1 MLGSKRRGR
10 NQDFIMKE
18 TVLITGCS
26 SGIGYYCAK
35 KLHEEGYRVYATAKD
50 EKDVKKLKDEG
61 LNSFKL
67 DVTQSEDIKKAVD
80 FIAKQNN
87 NSLDVLFNNA
97 GYGQPGALEDLS
109 KDALKEQFETNVFG
123 NFELTKEA
131 LRLLRNSKNPKII
144 QNSSVLGFV
153 SMKYRG
159 AYNASKYALEGL
171 SDTLR
176 QELEPFG
183 ISVVLIE
190 PGPIRSDFRKN
201 AYKKFKEYIEVEG
214 SHHEAEYK
222 KAIKRFESSD
232 DDPFTLG
239 SEAVYDVLLKII
251 QTKNPRPRYRV
262 TVPTKL
268 FWFLKRILST
278 RMLDRILKNV

>member
-1 MLGSKRRGR
+1 
-10 NQDFIMKE
+10 MKE
-18 TVLITGCS
+18 TILITGCS

-35 KLHEEGYRVYATAKD
+35 MLHESGYKVFATLKREEDAKRLRNEGFDA
-50 EKDVKKLKDEG
+50 
-61 LNSFKL
+61 FKL
-67 DVTQSEDIKKAVD
+67 DVTNSKDI
-80 FIAKQNN
+80 QNAIKYISDNSN
-87 NSLDVLFNNA
+87 NRLDILFNNA
-97 GYGQPGALEDLS
+97 GFGQPGALEDLS
-109 KDALKEQFETNVFG
+109 KDALREQFETNVFG

-131 LRLLRNSKNPKII
+131 LKLLRNSDNPKIV

-176 QELEPFG
+176 LELAPFG
-183 ISVVLIE
+183 VDVVLIE

-201 AYKKFKEYIEVEG
+201 AYKMFKKYIKVEG
-214 SHHEAEYK
+214 SFYEQDYK

-239 SEAVYDVLLKII
+239 SDAVYRVLLQII
-251 QTKNPRPRYRV
+251 NAKNPKPRYAV
-262 TVPTKL
+262 TIPSKL
-268 FWFLKRILST
+268 FWFLRRILST
-278 RMLDRILKNV
+278 KMLDRVLTNV

>member
-1 MLGSKRRGR
+1 
-10 NQDFIMKE
+10 MKQSI
-18 TVLITGCS
+18 LITGCS

-35 KLHEEGYRVYATAKD
+35 KLHNEGYKVYATAKSED
-50 EKDVKKLKDEG
+50 DIKRLQSEG
-61 LNSFKL
+61 LDSFKL
-67 DVTQSEDIKKAVD
+67 DVTNSEDIKNALEYISKKSD
-80 FIAKQNN
+80 
-87 NSLDVLFNNA
+87 SRLDILFNNA
-97 GYGQPGALEDLS
+97 GFGQPGALEDLS
-109 KDALKEQFETNVFG
+109 KTALKEQFETNVFG

-171 SDTLR
+171 SDTFR

-183 ISVVLIE
+183 IRVVLIE

-201 AYKKFKEYIEVEG
+201 AYKMFKKYIKIE
-214 SHHEAEYK
+214 SSFYAKEYK
-222 KAIKRFESSD
+222 KAIQRFESSD

-239 SEAVYDVLLKII
+239 SNAVYSVLLKII
-251 QTKNPRPRYRV
+251 NTNSPKPRYRV
-262 TVPTKL
+262 TFPTKL

-278 RMLDRILKNV
+278 RMLDRVLKNV